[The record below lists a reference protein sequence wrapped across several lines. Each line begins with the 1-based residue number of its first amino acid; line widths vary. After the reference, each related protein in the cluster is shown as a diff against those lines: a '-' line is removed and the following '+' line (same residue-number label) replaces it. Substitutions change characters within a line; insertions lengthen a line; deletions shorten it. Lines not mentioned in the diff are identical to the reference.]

1 MANAEQVKA
10 LVKSIANGDEEH
22 FVSVALQISAS
33 EAKAG
38 RSTLAEELRD
48 LADEI
53 KRNRNGSRS
62 HRAVPI
68 TKPTGE
74 LAGLLTAVY
83 PQTRFAEMVLDQQT
97 LKKLERVRHE
107 FRATD
112 KLRGHGL
119 QPDNRLNFLSR
130 HHDAKRHAQT
140 LEMLLT
146 ASDFVGFAGAKF

>member
-22 FVSVALQISAS
+22 FVSVALQIAAS

-53 KRNRNGSRS
+53 KRNKNGSRS

-68 TKPTGE
+68 FPS
-74 LAGLLTAVY
+74 
-83 PQTRFAEMVLDQQT
+83 
-97 LKKLERVRHE
+97 
-107 FRATD
+107 
-112 KLRGHGL
+112 
-119 QPDNRLNFLSR
+119 LNF
-130 HHDAKRHAQT
+130 
-140 LEMLLT
+140 
-146 ASDFVGFAGAKF
+146 

>member
-22 FVSVALQISAS
+22 FVSVALQFAAS

-53 KRNRNGSRS
+53 KRNRNGSRL

-83 PQTRFAEMVLDQQT
+83 PQTRFAEMVLEPQT
-97 LKKLERVRHE
+97 LKKTGASTSRVSGHRQTS
-107 FRATD
+107 RAWFAATSQVIAGWTTR
-112 KLRGHGL
+112 LR
-119 QPDNRLNFLSR
+119 QDNDGYGSC
-130 HHDAKRHAQT
+130 
-140 LEMLLT
+140 
-146 ASDFVGFAGAKF
+146 G